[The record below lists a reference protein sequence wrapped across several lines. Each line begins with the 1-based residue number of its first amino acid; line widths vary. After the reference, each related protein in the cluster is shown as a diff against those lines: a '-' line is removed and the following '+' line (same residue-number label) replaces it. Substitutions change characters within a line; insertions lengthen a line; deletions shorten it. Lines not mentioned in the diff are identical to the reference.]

1 MCALRANVMLPVV
14 AMCSLTAE
22 FVGFQPMGEAPHS
35 AQRHIPTHSA
45 QRHIPTHSAQ
55 RHIISLVPVSQ
66 STLCKSKS

>member
-35 AQRHIPTHSA
+35 AQRHI
-45 QRHIPTHSAQ
+45 
-55 RHIISLVPVSQ
+55 ISRVPVSQ

>member
-14 AMCSLTAE
+14 AMCSFRAE
-22 FVGFQPMGEAPHS
+22 YVGFQPMGAAP
-35 AQRHIPTHSA
+35 HSA

>member
-35 AQRHIPTHSA
+35 AQRHIS
-45 QRHIPTHSAQ
+45 THSAQ
-55 RHIISLVPVSQ
+55 RHIISRVPVSQ

>member
-45 QRHIPTHSAQ
+45 QRHI
-55 RHIISLVPVSQ
+55 ISLVPVSQ